1 MSVRKNQRG
10 KSNMQ
15 FLDTARNINVAVRKL
30 VSRLPKRYTF
40 LGGTELVRLAADVHH
55 NLKGANSVYPTNQH
69 EFQIRRDYLIHAN
82 ASLQMLLDELDIL
95 YNYYADDSLQKC
107 ILTIVGMLKL
117 EATLIRGLKVTD
129 KKRFKNFG
137 FDLENVHLI
146 PATATT
152 SVL

>member
-1 MSVRKNQRG
+1 MGAGKETYMSVRKNQRG
-10 KSNMQ
+10 ESNMQ

-107 ILTIVGMLKL
+107 ISTIVGMLKL
-117 EATLIRGLKVTD
+117 EATLIRGLKATD
-129 KKRFKNFG
+129 KKT
-137 FDLENVHLI
+137 I
-146 PATATT
+146 
-152 SVL
+152 

>member
-1 MSVRKNQRG
+1 MGAGKETYMSVRKNKRG
-10 KSNMQ
+10 ESNMQ

-107 ILTIVGMLKL
+107 ISTIVGMLKL
-117 EATLIRGLKVTD
+117 EATLIRGLKATD

-137 FDLENVHLI
+137 FDL
-146 PATATT
+146 
-152 SVL
+152 

>member
-1 MSVRKNQRG
+1 MGAGKETDMSVRKNQRG
-10 KSNMQ
+10 ESNMQ

-107 ILTIVGMLKL
+107 ISTIVGMLKL
-117 EATLIRGLKVTD
+117 EATLIRGLKATD
-129 KKRFKNFG
+129 KN
-137 FDLENVHLI
+137 DLKILVSI
-146 PATATT
+146 CKTFT
-152 SVL
+152 